1 MTDKPP
7 TEGPQKSQHV
17 DRIYWTTVTYKTVI
31 TYAFLSV
38 VLVGVVTYL
47 IAPDWVT
54 GLARKLSSSM
64 SGEGTVAVPL
74 IDQARFVNLDGRV
87 QVKKVNSVTWVSANP
102 QMTLEKGDLIQT
114 GSDGLARVVFPDGT
128 TYTVK
133 SDTLITVEESS
144 VSQDRKTRVSVNI
157 SSGAVDLATGSFE
170 AGSSAAVSFEN
181 ARASLERNTRAAVR
195 SDPNSNQHE
204 ITITAGQGDLDRGGQ
219 RIELGQ
225 YDRVSFPTGGP
236 ITRSRVLAPP
246 ALVSPRILEPLV
258 RENPKQTPIT
268 FEWQPV
274 QDAVQYRLRVSR
286 SKMFSQLVAE
296 KTVAGTRLQVTGLD
310 PGEYFWHVIAYDAQ
324 RRASEPSDTFNFTL
338 AAKTGGFDMLLEIE
352 ATQLHG
358 NSVEIIGRT
367 EPGSVLLINGQPV
380 SNIGSDGRFRYFT
393 PPLPK
398 GSQEIVITGQ
408 NRRGGTA
415 IRRIPI
421 VIR

>member
-1 MTDKPP
+1 MTEKGQA
-7 TEGPQKSQHV
+7 EGPQRPQHV

-31 TYAFLSV
+31 TYVFLAV
-38 VLVGVVTYL
+38 VLVGVLTYL
-47 IAPDWVT
+47 IAPDWAT
-54 GLARKLSSSM
+54 SMIRRLSSSM
-64 SGEGTVAVPL
+64 SSDTTVTMPMV
-74 IDQARFVNLDGRV
+74 DQARFVNLDGRV
-87 QVKKVNSVTWVSANP
+87 QVKKVNSVTWVNANP

-114 GSDGLARVVFPDGT
+114 GADGLARVVFPDGT

-144 VSQDRKTRVSVNI
+144 VTQDRKTRVSVNI

-181 ARASLERNTRAAVR
+181 ARASLDRNTRAAVR
-195 SDPNSNQHE
+195 SDPTGKQHE
-204 ITITAGQGDLDRGGQ
+204 ITITAGRGEMDRAGQ

-236 ITRSRVLAPP
+236 VTRSRVLAPP
-246 ALVSPRILEPLV
+246 TLVQPRILQPIV
-258 RENPKQTPIT
+258 VENPRQKAIT

-274 QDAVQYRLRVSR
+274 QGAVQYHLRISR
-286 SKMFSQLVAE
+286 SKMFSQIVAE
-296 KTVAGTRLQVTGLD
+296 RRVAGTLLEVQGLD
-310 PGEYFWHVIAYDAQ
+310 PGEYFWQVLAYDAQ
-324 RRASEPSDTFNFTL
+324 RRPSEPSDTFSFVL
-338 AAKTGGFDMLLEIE
+338 AAKTGSDDMLLEIE
-352 ATQLHG
+352 QPQLHG
-358 NSVEIIGRT
+358 NSVEINGRT

-380 SNIGSDGRFRYFT
+380 SNIGADGRFRYFT

-398 GSQEIVITGQ
+398 GPQEIVITAQ

-415 IRRIPI
+415 IKRYPI